1 MGCAVSGANSE
12 TSSEKLLDG
21 GSGQNFSDVGS
32 SFDGAETEEESEVRV
47 AWCYLS
53 PNRSTSCSRNHFLL
67 VMLV

>member
-1 MGCAVSGANSE
+1 MGCSVSGANSE
-12 TSSEKLLDG
+12 TSSEKLIDG

-47 AWCYLS
+47 AWCSLS

>member
-12 TSSEKLLDG
+12 TSSEKLIDG

-47 AWCYLS
+47 EWCSLS
-53 PNRSTSCSRNHFLL
+53 PNRSISCSRNHFLL

>member
-12 TSSEKLLDG
+12 TSSEKLIDG
-21 GSGQNFSDVGS
+21 GSGQNVSDVGS